1 MGGVTGDDQRSAR
14 GLLIAVLVPVV
25 ILVGVLASAVLGHG
39 GSDAPAP
46 VRSAA
51 PAPATATAPPARP
64 APPPPAAPEP
74 PAAAPPAAR
83 PAPPPVPPATAPPPV
98 ATAPPVA
105 APEPEPEP
113 ERVPKP
119 VPEPLLGYVPDG
131 AERVDIGSGA
141 QGAAIFRAPGAA
153 SRPGPVVIFLHG
165 WVAVDPERYGPWI
178 GHLVRGGATVIY
190 PAYQTKPAY
199 DTITPL
205 ANVLAGVRTALE
217 QVQVAPGRL
226 VTAGHSAGG
235 ALAADYAAVAT
246 ANGLPAP
253 AAVFSVYPG
262 RKLRHLAIPIPTV
275 DLATIAP
282 GTRVLVFAG
291 ERDTAVGSATAKRI
305 VSGATQADASLQI
318 ISDDAVDEHSAPR
331 RSDAV
336 AQHTFW
342 QPLDALVAA
351 TARNARGGSA
361 TPRAPVRR

>member
-1 MGGVTGDDQRSAR
+1 VTGDGQRSAR

-39 GSDAPAP
+39 GSDDRALTP
-46 VRSAA
+46 RT
-51 PAPATATAPPARP
+51 ATAVATAPPA
-64 APPPPAAPEP
+64 
-74 PAAAPPAAR
+74 AAAPPAA
-83 PAPPPVPPATAPPPV
+83 PPPVAPPAPPAVTAPPPLAPVAPPPVT
-98 ATAPPVA
+98 
-105 APEPEPEP
+105 APEPES
-113 ERVPKP
+113 VPKP

-131 AERVDIGSGA
+131 AERVDVGGGA

-199 DTITPL
+199 DTIAPL
-205 ANVLAGVRTALE
+205 ANVLAGVRAALG
-217 QVQVAPGRL
+217 QVDVAPGRL
-226 VTAGHSAGG
+226 VAAGHSAGG
-235 ALAADYAAVAT
+235 ALAADYAAVAV

-262 RKLRHLAIPIPTV
+262 RKLRHLTIPIPAVNLT
-275 DLATIAP
+275 TIAP

-318 ISDDAVDEHSAPR
+318 IRDDAVDEHSAPR
-331 RSDAV
+331 RSDGV
-336 AQHTFW
+336 AQQTFW
-342 QPLDALVAA
+342 KPLDALVAA
-351 TARNARGGSA
+351 TAHTARSGSA
-361 TPRAPVRR
+361 TSGVSDPP